1 MQAFTPGLLPWSID
15 PHEERLLHRAVK
27 TVVPGF
33 AVVGLVLAL
42 TPAPEVERAALEE
55 LPPRLARVLLEQ
67 KAPPPPPP
75 EPVVRPEEEPPPPPP
90 VSEKAPPEPPPQA
103 PERPKPAEVA
113 KAREKASK
121 SGLLAMRDSLAALR
135 DAAPSALFTGALN
148 SDGASRR
155 EERDVITAKANQGSG
170 GVATNS
176 IAHQAGG
183 PLAGRTA
190 TQVAAPEGIGDGDAR
205 ETARAKSGQRTHEE
219 IQLAFDAN
227 KAALYAIYR
236 RALRDNLALR
246 GRVVLELAIAPDGSV
261 TDCRIVSSELGDPA
275 LEAKLAARV
284 RLIAFKARPVAPWK
298 GRYHIDFVPAG

>member
-1 MQAFTPGLLPWSID
+1 MQEFTPGLLPWSID
-15 PHEERLLHRAVK
+15 PHEQRLLRRAFK
-27 TVVPGF
+27 AILPPF
-33 AVVGLVLAL
+33 AAVAVVLAL
-42 TPAPEVERAALEE
+42 VPAPPVERAAMEA
-55 LPPRLARVLLEQ
+55 LPPRLARMVLEQ

-75 EPVVRPEEEPPPPPP
+75 PEPVSQPEEPPPPPP
-90 VSEKAPPEPPPQA
+90 VAEKAPPEPPPQA
-103 PERPKPAEVA
+103 PERPQPAEVA
-113 KAREKASK
+113 KAREKAAN

-155 EERDVITAKANQGSG
+155 EERDLITAKGRQGSG
-170 GVATNS
+170 GVATNA

-190 TQVAAPEGIGDGDAR
+190 TRVTAPGGLADASGA
-205 ETARAKSGQRTHEE
+205 ETARAKAGLRTHEE

-246 GRVVLELAIAPDGSV
+246 GRVVLDLEIAPDGGV
-261 TDCRIVSSELGDPA
+261 TACRIVSSELGDAA
-275 LEAKLAARV
+275 LEAKLVARI
-284 RLIAFKARPVAPWK
+284 RLIHFKARPVSPWK